1 MKDSFY
7 VCVESEGSNLSV
19 KSISVSTQYGY
30 LYFKKFDNA
39 ISLYGTLNNLPT
51 ESTMILQV
59 DITEVAP
66 NYNYAILDLRNN
78 GFPYLPVGTMWI
90 YSNKSI
96 RLYKTASV
104 SNVIVSGSYIMVS

>member
-1 MKDSFY
+1 M
-7 VCVESEGSNLSV
+7 
-19 KSISVSTQYGY
+19 SVSTQYGY

-51 ESTMILQV
+51 ESTMILQA

-66 NYNYAILDLRNN
+66 NYDYAILDLRNN
-78 GFPYLPVGTMWI
+78 DFPYLPAGTMWI

-104 SNVIVSGSYIMVS
+104 SNVIVFGSYIMVS